1 MKVSPVSWFVLVI
14 EVVIVLATTFG
25 IVNVTYQTRQQFA
38 VLEMARNERQQ
49 LLEQWGRLL
58 LEESA
63 FSSPSRVERVARENL
78 GMVLPNVENIRE
90 IEVNKG
96 K

>member
-1 MKVSPVSWFVLVI
+1 MKVSPVSWLVLFV
-14 EVVIVLATTFG
+14 EVLIVLLTTFG

-38 VLEMARNERQQ
+38 LLEVARNERQQ

-63 FSSPSRVERVARENL
+63 FSSPSRVERVAREEL

-90 IEVNKG
+90 LELNRG
-96 K
+96 H

>member
-1 MKVSPVSWFVLVI
+1 MKVSPVSWLVLFV
-14 EVVIVLATTFG
+14 EVLIVLLTTFG
-25 IVNVTYQTRQQFA
+25 IVSVTYQTRQQFA
-38 VLEMARNERQQ
+38 LLEVVRNERQQ

-63 FSSPSRVERVARENL
+63 FSSPSRVERVAREEL

-90 IEVNKG
+90 LELNRG
-96 K
+96 H

>member
-1 MKVSPVSWFVLVI
+1 MKVSPVSWLVLVV
-14 EVVIVLATTFG
+14 EVLVVLLTTFG

-63 FSSPSRVERVARENL
+63 FSSPSRVERVAREKL

-90 IEVNKG
+90 IEISKG